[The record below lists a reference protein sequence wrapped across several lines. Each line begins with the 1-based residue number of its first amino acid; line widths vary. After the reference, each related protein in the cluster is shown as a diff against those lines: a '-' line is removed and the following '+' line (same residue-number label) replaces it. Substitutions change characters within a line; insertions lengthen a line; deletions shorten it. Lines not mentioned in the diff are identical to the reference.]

1 MSQTVEAH
9 LGEILHTGNRQSP
22 DFRDRRAVMVAE
34 DERVGG
40 SLSKAEFHPQFELLA
55 AMLDKHGDAMAGT
68 LPPCMDSLP
77 QT

>member
-1 MSQTVEAH
+1 
-9 LGEILHTGNRQSP
+9 
-22 DFRDRRAVMVAE
+22 MVAE